1 MSTPVIKIKADPENI
16 RIVAKKG
23 GEVSLQDINP
33 KLILA
38 TLWWEGTPQLETFF
52 QVMEL
57 NIKRALQEV
66 YPHQKMI
73 LDYTYTANDTLED
86 ASLITVEINNVE
98 ADGTV
103 LDVEGDLITFSGK
116 DDRGFFRKLTASR
129 RKVEKNVH
137 REL

>member
-1 MSTPVIKIKADPENI
+1 MSTPVITIKANPENI
-16 RIVAKKG
+16 RIAAKLG
-23 GEVSLQDINP
+23 GEVSVQDINP

-38 TLWWEGTPQLETFF
+38 TLWWEGSPQLEPFF

-57 NIKRALQEV
+57 NIKKALQEV
-66 YPHQKMI
+66 YPHHKMI

-86 ASLITVEINNVE
+86 ASVITVEIKNVE

-103 LDVEGDLITFSGK
+103 IDVEGDVITFSGN

>member
-38 TLWWEGTPQLETFF
+38 TLWWEGSPQLETFF
-52 QVMEL
+52 HIMEL
-57 NIKRALQEV
+57 KIKKALKEV

-73 LDYTYTANDTLED
+73 LDYTYTANDNLED
-86 ASLITVEINNVE
+86 ASVITVEIKHVE
-98 ADGTV
+98 ADGIS
-103 LDVEGDLITFSGK
+103 LDVEGDVITFAGN

-129 RKVEKNVH
+129 RKVEENIH

>member
-16 RIVAKKG
+16 RIAAKKG

-38 TLWWEGTPQLETFF
+38 TLWWEGSPQLETFF
-52 QVMEL
+52 QIMEL

-86 ASLITVEINNVE
+86 ASVISVEIKNVE

-103 LDVEGDLITFSGK
+103 LAVEGDIITFSGK

-129 RKVEKNVH
+129 RKVEENVH

>member
-38 TLWWEGTPQLETFF
+38 TLWWEGSPQLETFF
-52 QVMEL
+52 NIMEL
-57 NIKRALQEV
+57 KIKRALQEV

-73 LDYTYTANDTLED
+73 LDYTYTANDNLED
-86 ASLITVEINNVE
+86 ASIISVEIKHIE
-98 ADGTV
+98 ADGTA
-103 LDVEGDLITFSGK
+103 LDVEGDVITFSGN
-116 DDRGFFRKLTASR
+116 DDRGFFKKLTASR
-129 RKVEKNVH
+129 RKVEENVH

>member
-1 MSTPVIKIKADPENI
+1 MSTPVIKINADPENI
-16 RIVAKKG
+16 RIVAQKG

-38 TLWWEGTPQLETFF
+38 TMWWEGSPQLETFF
-52 QVMEL
+52 QILEL

-86 ASLITVEINNVE
+86 ASVIKVEIKHVE

-103 LDVEGDLITFSGK
+103 LNVEGDVITFSGN
-116 DDRGFFRKLTASR
+116 DDRGFFRKITASR
-129 RKVEKNVH
+129 RKVEENVH

>member
-16 RIVAKKG
+16 RIAAKKG
-23 GEVSLQDINP
+23 GEVSVQDINP
-33 KLILA
+33 KLIMA
-38 TLWWEGTPQLETFF
+38 TLWWEGSPQLETFF
-52 QVMEL
+52 QIMEL

-73 LDYTYTANDTLED
+73 LDYTYTANDNLED
-86 ASLITVEINNVE
+86 ASVINVEIKHIE

-103 LDVEGDLITFSGK
+103 LDVEGDVITFSGK
-116 DDRGFFRKLTASR
+116 DERGFLRKLTASK
-129 RKVEKNVH
+129 RKVEEDVH

>member
-1 MSTPVIKIKADPENI
+1 MSTPVIKINADPENI
-16 RIVAKKG
+16 RIVAQKG

-38 TLWWEGTPQLETFF
+38 TMWWEGSPQLETFF
-52 QVMEL
+52 QILEL

-86 ASLITVEINNVE
+86 ASVITVEIKHVE

-103 LDVEGDLITFSGK
+103 LNVEGDVITFSGN
-116 DDRGFFRKLTASR
+116 DDRGFFRKITASR
-129 RKVEKNVH
+129 RKVEENVH

>member
-1 MSTPVIKIKADPENI
+1 MSTPVIKINADPENI
-16 RIVAKKG
+16 RIVAQKG

-38 TLWWEGTPQLETFF
+38 TMWWEGSPQLETFF
-52 QVMEL
+52 QILEL

-86 ASLITVEINNVE
+86 ASVITVEIKHVE

-103 LDVEGDLITFSGK
+103 LNVEGDVITFSGN
-116 DDRGFFRKLTASR
+116 DDRGFFRKITASK
-129 RKVEKNVH
+129 RKVEENVH

>member
-1 MSTPVIKIKADPENI
+1 MSTPIIKIKADPENI

-38 TLWWEGTPQLETFF
+38 TLWWEGSPQLETFF
-52 QVMEL
+52 QIMEL
-57 NIKRALQEV
+57 KIKRALQEV

-73 LDYTYTANDTLED
+73 LDYTYTANDNLED
-86 ASLITVEINNVE
+86 ASVITVEIKHVV
-98 ADGTV
+98 ADGTA
-103 LDVEGDLITFSGK
+103 LDVEGDVITFSGN

-129 RKVEKNVH
+129 RKVEENVH

>member
-1 MSTPVIKIKADPENI
+1 MSTPVIKINADPENI
-16 RIVAKKG
+16 RIVAQKG

-38 TLWWEGTPQLETFF
+38 TMWWEGSPQLETFF
-52 QVMEL
+52 QILEL

-86 ASLITVEINNVE
+86 ASVITVEIKHVE
-98 ADGTV
+98 ADGMV
-103 LDVEGDLITFSGK
+103 LNVEGDVITFSGN
-116 DDRGFFRKLTASR
+116 DDRGFFRKITASR
-129 RKVEKNVH
+129 RKVEENVH